1 MGNRAVITTNNNLN
15 ETGIYLHWNGGRS
28 SVEAFLAYCNLK
40 GYRCP
45 EDDCYGW
52 SYLVAAIANTFG
64 NGLSVGIDNCKY
76 LDTNNYDNGVYVIK
90 DWLIAE
96 RIYADPNYEQD
107 EYDLLD
113 AVKEIDER
121 QPGHMRITSTEWER
135 FDEVKQ
141 TILNARLNCVYKN
154 NK

>member
-1 MGNRAVITTNNNLN
+1 MGNRAVITANNNLN
-15 ETGIYLHWNGGRS
+15 ETGVYLHWNGGRS

-52 SYLVAAIANTFG
+52 AYLVATIANTFG
-64 NGLSVGIDNCKY
+64 SGLSVGIDNCKH

-90 DWLIAE
+90 DWFITE

-107 EYDLLD
+107 DYDLLER
-113 AVKEIDER
+113 VKDIDGM
-121 QPGHMRITSTEWER
+121 QPRPLTEKEWVR

-141 TILNARLNCVYKN
+141 ATLNARLNCVYN
-154 NK
+154 DND